1 MLLDTGK
8 HKDGFADVGGLRL
21 HYVERGAPGAP
32 PLVLLHGLQDC
43 AGSWDRFAAALSAD
57 YRVIALDQRGH
68 GDSEWAPP
76 DSYQLSDFVSD
87 VEALVEKMGLDA
99 FVLLGHGAGGRT
111 GTAYTARHPE
121 KVEALVV
128 VDGDLSE
135 TDDGSVRMGER
146 SASGPDE
153 ELASLEAVVE
163 HLRLRQPGSTDDA
176 LARQAL
182 RLTRELDG
190 GRRAWKRDPAVV
202 EASQQADLWAEWRR
216 LRCPKLVARG
226 RQSHVLAHEDA
237 VKMREATNRV
247 RLAELEGGG
256 HWFHQELPGAFEAT
270 VRWFLQDPPE

>member
-21 HYVERGAPGAP
+21 HYAEWRAPGAP

-57 YRVIALDQRGH
+57 YRVVALDQRGH

-87 VEALVEKMGLDA
+87 VEALVEQMGLDA
-99 FVLLGHGAGGRT
+99 FVLLGHGAGART

-135 TDDGSVRMGER
+135 PRDAPGPTGER
-146 SASGPDE
+146 SASGGDG

-163 HLRLRQPGSTDDA
+163 HLRLRQPGSTDEA
-176 LARQAL
+176 LVGHAQ
-182 RLTRELDG
+182 RLTRELAG
-190 GRRAWKRDPAVV
+190 GGRAWKRDPAVV
-202 EASQQADLWAEWRR
+202 EAYRQADLWAEWRG

-226 RQSHVLAHEDA
+226 RQSHVLAHEEA
-237 VKMREATNRV
+237 VKMAEAANRV

-256 HWFHQELPGAFEAT
+256 HWFHLELPGAFEAT
-270 VRWFLQDPPE
+270 VRWFLQDPP